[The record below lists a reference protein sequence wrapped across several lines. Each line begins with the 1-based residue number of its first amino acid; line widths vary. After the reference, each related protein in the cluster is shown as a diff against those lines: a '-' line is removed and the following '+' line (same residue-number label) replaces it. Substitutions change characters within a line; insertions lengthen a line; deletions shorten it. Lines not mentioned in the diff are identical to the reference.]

1 MQHRA
6 FFAVL
11 WRYCQEKTIFLTNK
25 LCTISINKGGS
36 PERPLTKQ
44 IKKTRA
50 RTKKR
55 LYKTLETR
63 EEVKSAAKCL
73 APANPHGLLLDLK
86 ACSNGSCE
94 PPSTLHRG
102 SFGGKFPPTVSPKA
116 PKALPIYGRVETP
129 LIYRVSFNSSYIL
142 ITPFLHD
149 INPVWVS

>member
-94 PPSTLHRG
+94 PPSTLSRG
-102 SFGGKFPPTVSPKA
+102 SFGGNFPSTRFPPK
-116 PKALPIYGRVETP
+116 LPYIQGG
-129 LIYRVSFNSSYIL
+129 SFNSLYIL
-142 ITPFLHD
+142 ITLFLHN
-149 INPVWVS
+149 INSVWVP